1 VRKPLI
7 ARELLKHSFLKSVEE
22 FENKGFISSLFV
34 QKSEKSERV
43 KKERE
48 LSAEEHG
55 PQSAQRGGKEI
66 WAGLATNM
74 GNDSTDFDYCQ
85 GLL

>member
-1 VRKPLI
+1 MI
-7 ARELLKHSFLKSVEE
+7 AGQLVKHSFLKSVEG
-22 FENKGFISSLFV
+22 FENKGFIFPLFA
-34 QKSEKSERV
+34 QKSEKNERV

-55 PQSAQRGGKEI
+55 ARSAQRGEREI
-66 WAGLATNM
+66 WAELATNM
-74 GNDSTDFDYCQ
+74 WNDSMDFDYCQ